1 MFNIARS
8 QAYKL
13 VTTQIVIVVI
23 IAILWWIFKDFT
35 HCYSALL
42 GGFAYIIPSWYFIR
56 KLFANK
62 KRTPQTLVRTFYLGE
77 LTKLLLSAILLV
89 LIVKFIPTNL
99 FAVLSGYIVACLS
112 IWSMPFF
119 IKTQT
124 SL

>member
-13 VTTQIVIVVI
+13 VATQIIIVVI
-23 IAILWWIFKDFT
+23 LAVIWWIFKDLT

-56 KLFANK
+56 KLFTNK
-62 KRTPQTLVRTFYLGE
+62 QRTPQAMVRTFYVGE

-99 FAVLSGYIVACLS
+99 FAVISGYIVACLS

-119 IKTQT
+119 IGTK
-124 SL
+124 